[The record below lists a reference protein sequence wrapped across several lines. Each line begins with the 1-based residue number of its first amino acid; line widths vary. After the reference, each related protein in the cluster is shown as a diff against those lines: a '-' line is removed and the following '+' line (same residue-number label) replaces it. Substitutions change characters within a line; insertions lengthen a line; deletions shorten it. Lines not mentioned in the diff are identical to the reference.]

1 MTTTSTPIAQAVR
14 LLRTAAKDI
23 KDCHTRCDEDWSG
36 EPEALAA
43 HDEHLAA
50 ALALEL
56 IEQPGDDLTKRLI
69 AACRH
74 TTLTWEDRRAVGEAI
89 ARLQATTPAQEDA
102 IEPVRQAIRDYYFAL
117 DNRMHGILAADKA
130 LKAIEAALGTHW
142 LQGKELAARASPGAA
157 P

>member
-1 MTTTSTPIAQAVR
+1 MTPTSTPIAQAVR
-14 LLRTAAKDI
+14 LLRAAAKDI
-23 KDCHTRCDEDWSG
+23 KDCHTRGDEDWSG

-50 ALALEL
+50 AQALEL

-89 ARLQATTPAQEDA
+89 ARLQTTTPAQGDA
-102 IEPVRQAIRDYYFAL
+102 VEPVRQAIRDYYFAL
-117 DNRMHGILAADKA
+117 DSRMHGILAADKA
-130 LKAIEAALGTHW
+130 LKAIESALGTHW
-142 LQGKELAARASPGAA
+142 VQGQELAARAKPGAA